1 MPARAVEC
9 GPGRLLSAQLALLHG
24 VAAAAVALSAL
35 PWPARLALATLI
47 VAALARL
54 LLRPRQWLY
63 RDSAGWWLVDARSP
77 DWQGPWQLGPGGYLG
92 ATMAILELR
101 RDRRRQRC
109 IICRDGV
116 GADAWRRLSVH
127 LAHR

>member
-1 MPARAVEC
+1 MPATPFEC
-9 GPGRLLSAQLALLHG
+9 GPGRLLRLQLGMLYG

-35 PWPARLALATLI
+35 PWPGR
-47 VAALARL
+47 AALMVLILAACARL
-54 LLRPRQWLY
+54 LLRPRQWLHH
-63 RDSAGWWLVDARSP
+63 DAAGWWLADAGSS

-92 ATMAILELR
+92 GAVAILELR

-109 IICRDGV
+109 IICRDSL
-116 GADAWRRLSVH
+116 GADAWRRLSVQ